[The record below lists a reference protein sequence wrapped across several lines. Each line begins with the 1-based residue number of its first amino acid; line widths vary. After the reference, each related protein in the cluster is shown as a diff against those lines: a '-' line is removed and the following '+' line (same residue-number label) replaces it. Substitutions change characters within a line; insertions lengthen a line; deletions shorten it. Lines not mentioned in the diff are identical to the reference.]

1 MRDKPGGAIGPRNND
16 LHAKNS
22 VCFDDAM
29 LDILGIVYGVY
40 PGQLYPQWEENHLTV
55 FRSSL

>member
-16 LHAKNS
+16 LHAKNP

-29 LDILGIVYGVY
+29 LDILGTVYTLASCTHNG
-40 PGQLYPQWEENHLTV
+40 EEDHLTV